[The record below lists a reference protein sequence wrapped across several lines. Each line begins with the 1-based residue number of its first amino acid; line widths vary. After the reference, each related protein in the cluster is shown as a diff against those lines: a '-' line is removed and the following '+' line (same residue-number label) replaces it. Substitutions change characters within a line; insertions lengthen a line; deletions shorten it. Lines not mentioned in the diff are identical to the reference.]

1 MNNRMKDSVKT
12 RLNAKASFQR
22 IFMTLIFVVFIIL
35 GLAGGAQYS
44 FHKTELSIQSDK
56 CKSVKNDG
64 FCDAVDA
71 YQKYCKF
78 INSEA
83 ICNVINDQHARWLG
97 LPLVQK
103 RNNLLVESWP
113 SAADAFT
120 ETYDISTGKLIKLC
134 GFWIGFHT
142 QKGPCLEGEA
152 LDAYL
157 DEMKKK
163 RR

>member
-1 MNNRMKDSVKT
+1 
-12 RLNAKASFQR
+12 
-22 IFMTLIFVVFIIL
+22 MTLIFVVFIIL

-83 ICNVINDQHARWLG
+83 ICNAASSYLGEKTGARVLKKSNFLIVDYPG
-97 LPLVQK
+97 I
-103 RNNLLVESWP
+103 S
-113 SAADAFT
+113 DANT
-120 ETYDISTGKLIKLC
+120 ETYDINTGKLIKLC

-142 QKGPCLEGEA
+142 QKGPCLEGEE